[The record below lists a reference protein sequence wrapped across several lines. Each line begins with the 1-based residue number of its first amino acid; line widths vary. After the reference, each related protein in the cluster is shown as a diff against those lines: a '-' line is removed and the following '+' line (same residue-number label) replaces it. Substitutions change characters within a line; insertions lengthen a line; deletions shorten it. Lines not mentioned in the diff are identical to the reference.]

1 MTTTT
6 EVNAPA
12 GTPGWGEQALAAVLE
27 RVRTTAAEVGPRFP
41 LYAEP
46 GTDRWTTT
54 SRGSWTGGFWAG
66 LLWLRALAHG
76 SATDRAEAAACT
88 GRLAHWADR
97 DTATRG
103 LVLWYGTALAAGPG
117 GDRTAAELR
126 GRAARACL
134 AAYDPE
140 LRVVPWGD
148 AFGGPRLLARADGVP
163 GLVPLLPCAPGGGAA
178 AARGHL
184 TQHLE
189 LCLSEEPPRPSWQ
202 ALGARR
208 WTGRAEPAPGWSR
221 TVAWLL
227 LGAADGLHFVPFR
240 SEEGSTSVPRGDV
253 TASGL
258 WDAARRL
265 IAMRCDGPAQL
276 VPHDGDPSGP
286 VDTSA
291 AAIEAVAVLKLASLA
306 RAEGR
311 TSEADRLAGRA
322 EAVLRRLCAHH
333 LSPSGG
339 LLDGCYDAAR
349 GVAVRHELV
358 WGDFFLALG
367 LAVVTGLVGPFAT

>member
-1 MTTTT
+1 MTTTS
-6 EVNAPA
+6 VVKVPP
-12 GTPGWGEQALAAVLE
+12 GKPGWAEQGLAAVLE

-41 LYAEP
+41 LYADP
-46 GTDRWTTT
+46 GTGRWTTT

-66 LLWLRALAHG
+66 LLWLRALAQG
-76 SATDRAEAAACT
+76 SAHDRAEAAACT
-88 GRLAHWADR
+88 GRLAPWVER

-103 LVLWYGTALAAGPG
+103 LVLWYGSALAAGPG
-117 GDRTAAELR
+117 GDRAAIALR
-126 GRAARACL
+126 DRAARACL

-184 TQHLE
+184 TRHLE

-202 ALGARR
+202 ALSGGS
-208 WTGRAEPAPGWSR
+208 WTGCAAPAPGWSR
-221 TVAWLL
+221 TVAWLS
-227 LGAADGLHFVPFR
+227 LGVADGLHFLP
-240 SEEGSTSVPRGDV
+240 ED
-253 TASGL
+253 ASPNGL

-265 IAMRCDGPAQL
+265 TAMRYGGTAPL
-276 VPHDGDPSGP
+276 VPRDGGQTGP
-286 VDTSA
+286 LDTSA
-291 AAIEAVAVLKLASLA
+291 AAIEAVAALKLASLV
-306 RAEGR
+306 RAAGR
-311 TSEADRLAGRA
+311 SVEADRLTGRA
-322 EAVLRRLCAHH
+322 EAVLRLLCAQH
-333 LSPSGG
+333 LASSGG

-349 GVAVRHELV
+349 GIAVRHELV

-367 LAVVTGLVGPFAT
+367 LATLTGLVGPFTT